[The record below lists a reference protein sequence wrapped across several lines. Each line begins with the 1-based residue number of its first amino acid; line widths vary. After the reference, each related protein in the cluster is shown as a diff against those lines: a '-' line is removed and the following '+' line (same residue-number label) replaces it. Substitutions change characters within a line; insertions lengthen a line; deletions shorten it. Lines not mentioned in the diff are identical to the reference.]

1 MYIGYILKCF
11 CGEVSKYGMYGKVSK
26 YGMVDL
32 FCKELG
38 VGWEWNVER
47 FVK

>member
-1 MYIGYILKCF
+1 MYIGHILKCL

-32 FCKELG
+32 SRKELG

-47 FVK
+47 LVK